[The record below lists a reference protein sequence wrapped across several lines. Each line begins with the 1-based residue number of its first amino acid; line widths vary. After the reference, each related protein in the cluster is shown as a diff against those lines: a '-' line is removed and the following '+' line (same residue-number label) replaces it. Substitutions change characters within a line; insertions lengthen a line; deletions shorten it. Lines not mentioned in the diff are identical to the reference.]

1 MTPVQVFH
9 HIEELDAFIITSE
22 FAALSE
28 NLGLTEWTPVVW
40 IGRLF
45 FLDNDYG
52 EHWFDNWD
60 EREALEKRAAE
71 LGIDDFDLMVITPG
85 RFQNGS
91 DGPCNTDKMRKAFWT
106 DVLKSLKLS
115 YDLIFEKARQ
125 NNVDM
130 KELSLLKD
138 SRGHSIDKYITNLEE
153 RIAQIQATL
162 TKT

>member
-1 MTPVQVFH
+1 MTTVQVFH
-9 HIEELDAFIITSE
+9 YIDELDAFIVTPE

-28 NLGLTEWTPVVW
+28 RLGLTEWTPVVW

-60 EREALEKRAAE
+60 EREALEKQAAE
-71 LGIDDFDLMVITPG
+71 LGINDFDLMIIMPG
-85 RFQNGS
+85 RFQNGN
-91 DGPCNTDKMRKAFWT
+91 DGPCNNDQMRKAFWT

-115 YDLIFEKARQ
+115 YDLIFEKARE
-125 NNVDM
+125 NNADR
-130 KELSLLKD
+130 KELSLRKD
-138 SRGHSIDKYITNLEE
+138 SRGQSIVEYIVDLEE
-153 RIAQIQATL
+153 RITEIQTTI